1 MLKFN
6 IFHSRTLLL
15 FVGLIVS
22 ILSLAQQKKKGN
34 YAFDLERNKYSYILI
49 GNTYWITSNL
59 RTSSFSN
66 GDEILEVS
74 TTEQWITAC
83 SNNIP
88 AYCYYDFNSAN
99 AEKYGALY
107 NFSAISDPRGLSPKG
122 FFIPKE
128 NDWYNLIMY
137 LGGRDVAGT
146 KLKCDNN
153 WGREEEYELANSSR
167 MNILGSAGITEN
179 GEFYEDELSAY
190 FWSTSVSLS
199 GNPIIFT
206 LNEHSGS
213 VDAMEL
219 SKCGGYSIRAVK
231 AKSSN

>member
-1 MLKFN
+1 MWKFK
-6 IFHSRTLLL
+6 IFHLRTLLL
-15 FVGLIVS
+15 CFGLIVS
-22 ILSLAQQKKKGN
+22 FLSPAQQKKKGN
-34 YAFDLERNKYSYILI
+34 YAFDAERNKYTYVSI
-49 GNTYWITSNL
+49 GNTYWISSNL

-74 TTEQWITAC
+74 TPEQWINAC

-99 AEKYGALY
+99 AEKYGGLY
-107 NFSAISDPRGLSPKG
+107 NFSAISDPRGLCPKG
-122 FFIPKE
+122 FVIPKE
-128 NDWYNLIMY
+128 NDWYNLIMH
-137 LGGRDVAGT
+137 LGGRDIAGT

-167 MNILGSAGITEN
+167 MNVFGSAGITEN

-199 GNPIIFT
+199 GNPIIFS

-219 SKCGGYSIRAVK
+219 SKFGGYSIRAVK